1 LESCI
6 KATVNVTMFLTWL
19 KHLRHNH
26 CSHIKLC
33 FCYTHNST
41 REACVQNKHI
51 SYTDLYRETYI
62 VVILH
67 QLKTRFNTASVLFQ
81 SGLSYLLHEEKSSER
96 SRGPRQDRST
106 LWSSVVERDLAD

>member
-51 SYTDLYRETYI
+51 SYTDLYSRNIHCCY
-62 VVILH
+62 
-67 QLKTRFNTASVLFQ
+67 
-81 SGLSYLLHEEKSSER
+81 SS
-96 SRGPRQDRST
+96 P
-106 LWSSVVERDLAD
+106 VEDTF